1 MDWMRKFLPLPAGP
15 ALLCPLA
22 VAQALAAQA
31 SGPAPPAPPARAAR
45 PAPGALEAQQ
55 ALASARAFITSGQPG
70 LAIPFARDYA
80 RCRPSDPAAF
90 FWLGLAFE
98 QAGDPGQAIRAYS
111 RSLDLAMESG
121 MDSAQLRLDIGN
133 VLLRLRQVDDAIFNY
148 RRALEIDARQARAY
162 FNLGRAYLEK
172 GDATAALENLNRSY
186 ELGLDD
192 AALAYFRGLAYRRL
206 GKPGDARAQLELFLR
221 TLPETEANEGL
232 RERVRAM
239 AGQP

>member
-31 SGPAPPAPPARAAR
+31 SGPAPPGPPARRRAR
-45 PAPGALEAQQ
+45 SRRSRRWPAPEPLSPA
-55 ALASARAFITSGQPG
+55 ASRAWRYPSPATTHAAGPAIRPLSSGSGWHSSKP
-70 LAIPFARDYA
+70 AIP
-80 RCRPSDPAAF
+80 
-90 FWLGLAFE
+90 
-98 QAGDPGQAIRAYS
+98 AYS